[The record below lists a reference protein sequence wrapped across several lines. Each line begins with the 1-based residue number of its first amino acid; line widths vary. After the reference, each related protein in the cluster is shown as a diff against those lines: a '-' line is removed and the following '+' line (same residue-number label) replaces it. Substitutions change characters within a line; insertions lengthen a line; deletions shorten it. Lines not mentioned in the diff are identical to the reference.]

1 MYKNFF
7 VRGVVKGKVFLRM
20 NEENFIEIN
29 SFGGIRLIYLIWIE
43 WSFFGDVLG
52 SKELEIRKVLIF
64 MFKFRK
70 G

>member
-1 MYKNFF
+1 
-7 VRGVVKGKVFLRM
+7 M